1 VQRVRRRLGSRLG
14 LLLLST
20 LLSVRLAAAQT
31 AQTAT
36 PSTCPDPDATL
47 CGRFHFE
54 TGTKAFERGDFAGA
68 AAEFQAAMEQRPHP
82 VIRFNLALSLARLGH
97 PRAAIE
103 HLTHVQ
109 NDTSADREL
118 RERAAREQKSAEQ
131 ALARVTFRLS
141 DASREHVELDGAPVT
156 LEVGQELVLDP
167 GSHHVKVVSN
177 SSVVLDQELDL
188 SPGERV
194 ELRVGERSRRI
205 DVVVVSDP
213 PGAKPKPP
221 KPEQS
226 PPKPPK
232 PKPVPTAT
240 RPLPPAWFY
249 GGVGATVVV
258 TGLAVWSGVDTLSA
272 LDDYERD
279 LPQLTQPQADAR
291 VREGHAR
298 ELRTNLLIGGSV
310 LCGVGTA
317 ALGLWFVDFSGQQR
331 TRVAVSP
338 TGLAVSG
345 SF

>member
-1 VQRVRRRLGSRLG
+1 
-14 LLLLST
+14 
-20 LLSVRLAAAQT
+20 
-31 AQTAT
+31 
-36 PSTCPDPDATL
+36 
-47 CGRFHFE
+47 
-54 TGTKAFERGDFAGA
+54 
-68 AAEFQAAMEQRPHP
+68 
-82 VIRFNLALSLARLGH
+82 
-97 PRAAIE
+97 
-103 HLTHVQ
+103 
-109 NDTSADREL
+109 
-118 RERAAREQKSAEQ
+118 
-131 ALARVTFRLS
+131 
-141 DASREHVELDGAPVT
+141 VELDGAPVT